1 MGDKMSGIHTRQ
13 FRHDD
18 AERKKWQDPEAILHR
33 IGLGQG
39 DTFIDVG
46 CGEGFFALPAARIVG
61 SSGKVYGADIDAGSI
76 ERLAREARRE
86 GLTNLI
92 LRAAPAEDMVFCVS
106 CADYVFFGI
115 DLHDFSDPGRV
126 ILNAKK
132 MLSRT
137 GKLIDLDWKKEPTP
151 MGPPLGIRFS
161 ETEARA
167 LIEASG
173 FRVVHSRDEGPYH
186 YLITAVCGN

>member
-1 MGDKMSGIHTRQ
+1 MRR

-18 AERKKWQDPEAILHR
+18 TERRRWQNPEAILDR
-33 IGLGQG
+33 IGLGPG

-76 ERLAREARRE
+76 ERLAGEARRE
-86 GLTNLI
+86 GLTNLV
-92 LRAAPAEDMVFCVS
+92 LRAAPAEETVFCDS

-132 MLSRT
+132 MLGPE
-137 GKLIDLDWKKEPTP
+137 GKLIDLDWKKEKTP
-151 MGPPLGIRFS
+151 MGPPLEIRFS
-161 ETEARA
+161 EKEAQA
-167 LIEASG
+167 LIEVSG
-173 FRVVHSRDEGPYH
+173 LRVAEILNEGPYH
-186 YLITAVCGN
+186 YLITAVRGN